1 MKAFSE
7 FFDSHLTA
15 LGIKSGDHLLM
26 YSNISSFGILNKKV
40 LEIIINNTIKRI
52 GKSGTLLMPA
62 YTFQVNKNYLFN
74 VKILNKNFSTS
85 SLARAFFKLKGI
97 KRSNRPIHSHI
108 GVGAK
113 AYILNNMSNPFQ
125 SFEKNTDFDLMQ
137 KNNFKCIFLGCS
149 PAEGGTYFLYLE
161 HRANVKHRR
170 KIIIKK
176 KILKNKRK
184 IEVSINYS
192 DRPNMKF
199 EDYDLNSAFE
209 KIRKK
214 LLSLR
219 THKLKFGI
227 SYAFK
232 LKEFDKIVKKKL
244 KSNQIFL
251 LSK

>member
-1 MKAFSE
+1 MKTFSE
-7 FFDSHLTA
+7 FFESHLKA

-26 YSNISSFGILNKKV
+26 YSNVSSFGSLNNKI
-40 LEIIINNTIKRI
+40 LEIIINNTLKRI

-62 YTFQVNKNYLFN
+62 YTFQVNKNYIFN

-85 SLARAFFKLKGI
+85 SLTKAFFKLKNL

-108 GVGAK
+108 GVGRK
-113 AYILNNMSNPFQ
+113 AYILNNRSNPFQ
-125 SFEKNTDFDLMQ
+125 SFEKNTDFDLMK
-137 KNNFKCIFLGCS
+137 KNNFKCVFLGCS

-176 KILKNKRK
+176 KVLKNKKK
-184 IEVSINYS
+184 ITVNINYS
-192 DRPNMKF
+192 ERPSIKF
-199 EDYDLNSAFE
+199 EDYNLNSAFE
-209 KIRKK
+209 KIKRK

-227 SYAFK
+227 SYSFK
-232 LKEFDKIVKKKL
+232 LQEFEKIVKKELKL
-244 KSNQIFL
+244 NQRFL
-251 LSK
+251 LS

>member
-1 MKAFSE
+1 MKTFSE
-7 FFDSHLTA
+7 FFESHLTA

-26 YSNISSFGILNKKV
+26 YSNVSSFGSLNNKI
-40 LEIIINNTIKRI
+40 LEIIINNTLKRI

-62 YTFQVNKNYLFN
+62 YTFQVNKNYIFN

-85 SLARAFFKLKGI
+85 SLTKAFFKLKNL

-108 GVGAK
+108 GVGRK
-113 AYILNNMSNPFQ
+113 AYILNNRSNPFQ
-125 SFEKNTDFDLMQ
+125 SFEKNTDFDLMK
-137 KNNFKCIFLGCS
+137 KNNFKCVFLGCS

-176 KILKNKRK
+176 KVLKNKKK
-184 IEVSINYS
+184 ITVNINYS
-192 DRPNMKF
+192 ERPIIKF
-199 EDYDLNSAFE
+199 EDYNLNSAFE
-209 KIRKK
+209 KIKSK

-227 SYAFK
+227 SYSFK
-232 LKEFDKIVKKKL
+232 LQEFDKIVKKKIKL
-244 KSNQIFL
+244 NQRFL
-251 LSK
+251 LS

>member
-1 MKAFSE
+1 MKTFSE
-7 FFDSHLTA
+7 FFESHLTA

-26 YSNISSFGILNKKV
+26 YSNVSSFGSLNNKI
-40 LEIIINNTIKRI
+40 LEIIINNTLKRI

-62 YTFQVNKNYLFN
+62 YTFQVNKNYIFN

-85 SLARAFFKLKGI
+85 SLTKAFFKLKNL

-108 GVGAK
+108 GVGRK
-113 AYILNNMSNPFQ
+113 AYILNNKSNPFQ
-125 SFEKNTDFDLMQ
+125 SFEKNTDFDLMK
-137 KNNFKCIFLGCS
+137 KNNFKCVFLGCS

-176 KILKNKRK
+176 KVLKNKKK
-184 IEVSINYS
+184 ITVNINYS
-192 DRPNMKF
+192 ERPSIKF
-199 EDYDLNSAFE
+199 EDYNLNSAFE
-209 KIRKK
+209 KVKRK

-227 SYAFK
+227 SYSFK
-232 LKEFDKIVKKKL
+232 LHEFDKIVKKKL
-244 KSNQIFL
+244 KLNQRFL
-251 LSK
+251 LS